1 MKKESDSSRM
11 QVMNNA
17 IPSFERFR
25 IFVRDHLNRTT
36 LIISEAV
43 IIAGIIV
50 SCMIY
55 FD

>member
-1 MKKESDSSRM
+1 MKKESDSSRIP
-11 QVMNNA
+11 VLKNA

-43 IIAGIIV
+43 IIAGIII
-50 SCMIY
+50 SCVIY